1 MSENLRKELGID
13 EWLELVKEDKNLD
26 SAYISFAQ
34 YMYILEQEN
43 QQLKEQ
49 IKLYETYLNRFFK
62 INNKSYDGKV
72 VLEQL
77 KQRDEVI
84 DEIANLI
91 ENTSINCDGQAED
104 LLGDI
109 SDILKN
115 IKEKR
120 MSKAMKI
127 YNQYELESILK
138 NPKTDFNNFYK
149 NELVQLLEKAREL
162 LKGNNNE

>member
-34 YMYILEQEN
+34 YMYTLEKEN

-49 IKLYETYLNRFFK
+49 LRRRN
-62 INNKSYDGKV
+62 
-72 VLEQL
+72 
-77 KQRDEVI
+77 EVI

-109 SDILKN
+109 SDILK
-115 IKEKR
+115 K
-120 MSKAMKI
+120 
-127 YNQYELESILK
+127 
-138 NPKTDFNNFYK
+138 YK
-149 NELVQLLEKAREL
+149 
-162 LKGNNNE
+162 GDNNE